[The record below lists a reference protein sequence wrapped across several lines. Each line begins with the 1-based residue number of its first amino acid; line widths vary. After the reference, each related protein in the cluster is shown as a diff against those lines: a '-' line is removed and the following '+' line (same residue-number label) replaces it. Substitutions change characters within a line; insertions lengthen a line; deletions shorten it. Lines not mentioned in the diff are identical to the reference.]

1 MSQSILNTNNYN
13 QSNKILNDQAMNGR
27 INIIQEPSPEEKFKM
42 FEKVAIKNKT
52 TEYREALGGNL
63 ESNVLAQVFFSAE
76 NIQIIQNGLRAG
88 VYKASNEK
96 ILIAPQSIDTL
107 KIIMRS
113 TYLQYA
119 EHREGQVTQ
128 EVERLNKM
136 VLDYCIPNVY
146 GEAVGYMNYCRD
158 QSTLVVPMDRP
169 RQHDRDYKQ
178 MEHKVFF

>member
-1 MSQSILNTNNYN
+1 MSQSILDPNNFN
-13 QSNKILNDQAMNGR
+13 QTNKILNDQAMNGR

-52 TEYREALGGNL
+52 TEYREAFGGNL

-107 KIIMRS
+107 KIITRS
-113 TYLQYA
+113 TYFRQYA

-136 VLDYCIPNVY
+136 VLDYCVPNVY
-146 GEAVGYMNYCRD
+146 A
-158 QSTLVVPMDRP
+158 
-169 RQHDRDYKQ
+169 
-178 MEHKVFF
+178 

>member
-1 MSQSILNTNNYN
+1 MNMNPVNVNQNDTILN
-13 QSNKILNDQAMNGR
+13 KEALNGR
-27 INIIQEPSPEEKFKM
+27 VNIIDIPHHVQFQMQEKIA
-42 FEKVAIKNKT
+42 VKNKT
-52 TEYREALGGNL
+52 TEYREALNGVWENNL
-63 ESNVLAQVFFSAE
+63 LSQVYFSSD

-88 VYKASNEK
+88 VYQMSGNKYV
-96 ILIAPQSIDTL
+96 IAPQNIDTL

-113 TYLQYA
+113 IYLQYA

-136 VLDYCIPNVY
+136 VLDYCVPNVY
-146 GEAVGYMNYCRD
+146 GEAVGYLNYCKD

-178 MEHKVFF
+178 MEHKMFF